1 MLWPQEIGRLP
12 ALLEAFNDPVV
23 QADPI
28 LRASADQA
36 SIGRLIPT
44 SEAME
49 CVWKS
54 MFGVLPLIWDDLA
67 TPQAAAEAMQADAE
81 QCYARLIGR
90 WLYLPVV
97 IKP

>member
-1 MLWPQEIGRLP
+1 
-12 ALLEAFNDPVV
+12 
-23 QADPI
+23 
-28 LRASADQA
+28 
-36 SIGRLIPT
+36 
-44 SEAME
+44 ME